1 MLLSPICGIEVS
13 MPVTWKDVRQK
24 VKDPVLG
31 KYLIDGT
38 NQLITISTDYVYQDD
53 IGMGF
58 YIKASELAGF
68 YPQFDSI
75 GI

>member
-1 MLLSPICGIEVS
+1 